1 MAAGLL
7 TGTII
12 MMVIFASLVV
22 VAKRHGLL
30 EESRPD

>member
-7 TGTII
+7 TGT
-12 MMVIFASLVV
+12 VIVMIVFASLVV